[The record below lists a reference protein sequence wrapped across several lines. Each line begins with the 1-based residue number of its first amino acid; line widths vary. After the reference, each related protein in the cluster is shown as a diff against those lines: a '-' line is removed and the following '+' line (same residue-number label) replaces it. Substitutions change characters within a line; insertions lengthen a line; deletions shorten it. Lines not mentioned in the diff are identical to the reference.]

1 MTLLSR
7 AKAMP
12 LPEHTMDMHMIAIP
26 MRCRDDARRYAE
38 NHTRA
43 AREQIAAEGD
53 AVIAKLCEALELIAN
68 TDPIDAA
75 LDPQRATEIARA
87 ALAEARKA

>member
-12 LPEHTMDMHMIAIP
+12 LPMQDLS
-26 MRCRDDARRYAE
+26 RDHLYGYTADQL
-38 NHTRA
+38 RA

-53 AVIAKLCEALELIAN
+53 EVIAKLCEALEAVQREFIDGHISASLW
-68 TDPIDAA
+68 TDKQAEAD
-75 LDPQRATEIARA
+75 LMVRA